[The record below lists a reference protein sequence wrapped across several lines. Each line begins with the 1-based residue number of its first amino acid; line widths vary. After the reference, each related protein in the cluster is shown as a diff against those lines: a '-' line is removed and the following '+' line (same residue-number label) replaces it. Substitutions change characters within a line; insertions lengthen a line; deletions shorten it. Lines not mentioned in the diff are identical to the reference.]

1 MSGTAVGSNVTWDT
15 RGLGPHRGA
24 GTVPRVCGRFVQVSS
39 PELLVER
46 FGVDELATPRHEP
59 SYNVAPRATVYA
71 VRDRVGGGGSAD
83 RRRKAGACDGDHRD
97 QDDTRRRYLSELRW
111 GLIPSWAKD
120 PKIGDRMINARAE
133 SLADKPAYER
143 AFRRHRCL
151 VPADGFYEWQRH
163 GSRKQ
168 PIFIHRRD
176 GEPMAF
182 AGLWAAWRDGSVT
195 DAEWLRS
202 CAIVTTSANGTV
214 APLHDRMPVVLEE
227 RDWDRWLDPV
237 SGDVEALARLLRP
250 VSDELLVAYPV
261 GTAVNSADNDGPELV
276 TRVEVEPS
284 LGL

>member
-1 MSGTAVGSNVTWDT
+1 M
-15 RGLGPHRGA
+15 
-24 GTVPRVCGRFVQVSS
+24 CGRFVQASS
-39 PELLVER
+39 PELLVAR
-46 FGVDELATPRHEP
+46 FGVDELAATGHEP

-71 VRDRVGGGGSAD
+71 VRDRAEDNG
-83 RRRKAGACDGDHRD
+83 
-97 QDDTRRRYLSELRW
+97 RRRYLSDLRW

-120 PKIGDRMINARAE
+120 PKVGDRMINARAE

-151 VPADGFYEWQRH
+151 VPAEGFYEWQRR

-168 PIFIHRRD
+168 PMFIHRRD

-182 AGLWAAWRDGSVT
+182 AGLWAAWRDRDEGGLADSRRT
-195 DAEWLRS
+195 AGAGDGDNQKSADPDGEWLRS
-202 CAIVTTSANGTV
+202 CVIVTTNANDAL

-227 RDWDRWLDPV
+227 RDWDRWLDPD
-237 SGDVEALARLLRP
+237 SGDVDALTQLLRP
-250 VSDELLVAYPV
+250 ASDDLLVAYPV

-276 TRVEVEPS
+276 ERVELEPS

>member
-1 MSGTAVGSNVTWDT
+1 M
-15 RGLGPHRGA
+15 
-24 GTVPRVCGRFVQVSS
+24 CGRFVQASS

-46 FGVDELATPRHEP
+46 FGVDELAAPAHEP
-59 SYNVAPRATVYA
+59 SYNVAPRANVYA
-71 VRDRVGGGGSAD
+71 VRDRAEDNG
-83 RRRKAGACDGDHRD
+83 
-97 QDDTRRRYLSELRW
+97 RRRYLSELRW

-120 PKIGDRMINARAE
+120 AKIGDRMINARAE

-151 VPADGFYEWQRH
+151 VPAEGFYEWQRR

-168 PIFIHRRD
+168 PMFIHRRD

-182 AGLWAAWRDGSVT
+182 AGLWAAWRDPQG
-195 DAEWLRS
+195 DDPGGGWLRS
-202 CAIVTTSANGTV
+202 CAIVTTNANDTV

-227 RDWDRWLDPV
+227 RDWDRWLDPDAA
-237 SGDVEALARLLRP
+237 DVDGLTRLLRP
-250 VSDELLVAYPV
+250 ADDELLFAYAV

-276 TRVEVEPS
+276 ERVEMEPT